1 MDIREILILIL
12 FFRPQRL
19 INMKIYDKLEDLVEK
34 AMTICQHFRKEIIL
48 PPSANVPKKLRSK
61 SDEFQS

>member
-1 MDIREILILIL
+1 ME
-12 FFRPQRL
+12 
-19 INMKIYDKLEDLVEK
+19 IYDKQLCANVEDLVEK

-48 PPSANVPKKLRSK
+48 PSSANVPKKLRSK